1 MSIPAING
9 LLRLVRTE
17 QDQMGRVPYL
27 YARREEF
34 PLKREERAHLK
45 CDCQWG
51 LRHTDLTVVQHG
63 FPGATPIG

>member
-34 PLKREERAHLK
+34 PL
-45 CDCQWG
+45 
-51 LRHTDLTVVQHG
+51 
-63 FPGATPIG
+63 